1 MVPRRVEERS
11 LLASRLAAQLLSGVP
26 AVDVVAATRQL
37 LAVQGQDPRG
47 ARLALR
53 ARTAGGHSSAVDHA
67 LTRER
72 SLIITW
78 VNRGTLHLIS
88 AEDEPLLHALTTP
101 QLRSNSDRRL
111 RQAGV
116 SEAAAR
122 RGITAIVQALADDG
136 PLTRSEIRAVLERAR
151 VPTAGQA
158 FVHVLFR
165 ATLDG
170 HIVRGPMIGGDH
182 AFALVADWLGERPK
196 IDRARALA
204 ELARRYLAGHG
215 PADDRDLAKWAQL
228 PLRDARAGLSAIA
241 SELDQR
247 HDGLVDLHRT
257 ETPPLPPPRLLG
269 PFDPLLLGWRSRSLV
284 LDDAAHVV
292 TVNGIVKAVA
302 LIAGRAAGT
311 WRMPS
316 GHVELD
322 LWQHQSR
329 ATAAALQRE
338 AAAVEAY
345 LALEFRPTKV
355 HELVTEGSS
364 LEESF
369 LELTP
374 QADSASPHR
383 SAGSCPPRPVGGDRP
398 PRLPLV

>member
-1 MVPRRVEERS
+1 MVPRRLEERS

-26 AVDVVAATRQL
+26 ATDVVAATRRL
-37 LAVQGQDPRG
+37 LAVQGQDPRA

-53 ARTAGGHSSAVDHA
+53 PRTAGGHASAVNHA
-67 LTRER
+67 LTHER

-78 VNRGTLHLIS
+78 VNRGTLHLIA

-101 QLRSNSDRRL
+101 QLLRNSDRRL
-111 RQAGV
+111 RQEGV

-122 RGITAIVQALADDG
+122 RGITAIVQALASDG
-136 PLTRSEIRAVLERAR
+136 PLTRSQIRTVLERAR
-151 VPTAGQA
+151 IPTAGQA
-158 FVHVLFR
+158 LVHVLFR

-170 HIVRGPMIGGDH
+170 HIVRGPMIAGDH
-182 AFALVADWLGERPK
+182 AFVLVADWLGERPR

-228 PLRDARAGLSAIA
+228 PLRDARAGLGAIA

-257 ETPPLPPPRLLG
+257 DTPPLPPPRLLG

-284 LDDAAHVV
+284 LDSPEHIA
-292 TVNGIVKAVA
+292 TVNGIIKAIA
-302 LIAGRAAGT
+302 LVDGRAAGT
-311 WRMPS
+311 WRMPA
-316 GHVELD
+316 GRVELD

-329 ATAAALQRE
+329 ATTAALHRE

-345 LALEFRPTKV
+345 LA
-355 HELVTEGSS
+355 
-364 LEESF
+364 
-369 LELTP
+369 
-374 QADSASPHR
+374 
-383 SAGSCPPRPVGGDRP
+383 
-398 PRLPLV
+398 